1 MGTPLIL
8 SLAAFVLSL
17 GAVAVAILLARTS
30 PPASVNRTA
39 RRVTDVADDVEARA
53 TALERR
59 MSTAEEYVES
69 RLAEMDVLAE
79 GAKKRLRG
87 ARRAEQAVNPEGENG
102 GLPPIG
108 DPRRREALER
118 RFGG

>member
-1 MGTPLIL
+1 MLL
-8 SLAAFVLSL
+8 SLA
-17 GAVAVAILLARTS
+17 AVAVAILLARTS

-39 RRVTDVADDVEARA
+39 RRVTDVADDVEART
-53 TALERR
+53 TAIERR
-59 MSTAEEYVES
+59 VSTVEEYVET

-87 ARRAEQAVNPEGENG
+87 ARRAEQAANPDAENG
-102 GLPPIG
+102 GFPPVG
-108 DPRRREALER
+108 HPGRREALER